1 MCMLIPTSFICKKKT
16 LMFPSTVCFYR
27 CKKKICYK
35 QNKISSPFP
44 DPLHN
49 SFPSGRHS
57 CGVMLSVY
65 HTRHT
70 CFSLAVTV
78 HTKLLYQHFIHLFDK
93 HAQFP
98 GISAA
103 QHIALYTK
111 DSKVKYIYITSIR
124 RKLKSREN
132 YSLSVSPV

>member
-1 MCMLIPTSFICKKKT
+1 MLTP
-16 LMFPSTVCFYR
+16 TVCFHR
-27 CKKKICYK
+27 CKKICCK
-35 QNKISSPFP
+35 QKKVSSPFP

-78 HTKLLYQHFIHLFDK
+78 HIKILYHHVIHLFDK
-93 HAQFP
+93 HVQLP
-98 GISAA
+98 GISAV
-103 QHIALYTK
+103 QQIPLYTK
-111 DSKVKYIYITSIR
+111 DSKFKYIYINSIS
-124 RKLKSREN
+124 RKLKSREIIV
-132 YSLSVSPV
+132 LQ